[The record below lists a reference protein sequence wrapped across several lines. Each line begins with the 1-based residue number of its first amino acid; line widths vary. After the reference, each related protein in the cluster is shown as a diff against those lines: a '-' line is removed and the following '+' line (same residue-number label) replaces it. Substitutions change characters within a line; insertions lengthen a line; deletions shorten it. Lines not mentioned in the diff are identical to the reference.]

1 LKSMTG
7 AIAYLRARLMASTF
21 CHMILRVDPDL
32 TTKDKIN
39 KVIDAVW
46 LEG

>member
-1 LKSMTG
+1 
-7 AIAYLRARLMASTF
+7 MASTF
-21 CHMILRVDPDL
+21 CHMILQVDSDL

-39 KVIDAVW
+39 KVINAVW

>member
-1 LKSMTG
+1 MTG
-7 AIAYLRARLMASTF
+7 AIAYLRPMLKASTF
-21 CHMILRVDPDL
+21 CHMILRVDSDL

-39 KVIDAVW
+39 KVINAVW